1 MQAAVLRRVV
11 SPILVVTPSNK
22 PHGFIT
28 VPQGSLI
35 ETPDGFHE
43 PGLIPI
49 KLAGQELL
57 AFTRDIEECCEPLLP
72 QESN

>member
-11 SPILVVTPSNK
+11 SPILAVTPSNE

-35 ETPDGFHE
+35 ETPDSLYE
-43 PGLIPI
+43 PGLICI
-49 KLAGQELL
+49 KLGEQELL
-57 AFTRDIEECCEPLLP
+57 AFRRDIEERCEPLLP